1 MLLHITLYQRRFP
14 LYKYIVVLLV
24 TAGVAVFTLHNNNA
38 SSSSGSKKHKGSD
51 NSSIYGLFLLSINL
65 LLDGVTNSTQ
75 DYLFASA
82 RGLVSGP
89 QMQCGLNVFGF
100 FLTLGWLVVNP
111 WSSELSDAMVFV
123 RQNPGV
129 AGDVAG
135 FALCGAVGQVFI
147 CMYIP
152 HIFPLPLFLFLF
164 LLLFNFFC

>member
-24 TAGVAVFTLHNNNA
+24 TAGVAVFTLHNN
-38 SSSSGSKKHKGSD
+38 STSGSKKHKGSD
-51 NSSIYGLFLLSINL
+51 NSSVYGLFLLSINL

-100 FLTLGWLVVNP
+100 FLTMGWLVVNP
-111 WSSELSDAMVFV
+111 WSSELSDAIAFV
-123 RQNPGV
+123 KQNPSV
-129 AGDVAG
+129 AGDVVG

-147 CMYIP
+147 CMNIQ
-152 HIFPLPLFLFLF
+152 
-164 LLLFNFFC
+164 FFVFSSSRHSFSSSF